1 MAAHII
7 NQNAITLI
15 VQNRN
20 YRVEKSDSRYATII
34 KNLGGSDEELLNILE
49 NRKVKDDAV
58 KAGFIITD
66 SSVTYKGEKLPDVLA
81 RKIRSIYN
89 EGLPL
94 ALFEKFWENLNQ
106 NPDNT
111 VLEQL
116 YDFLSY
122 RELPIT
128 EDGCFLAYKGVQ
140 SNYYSVMGNTETIV
154 ESGSVDSGGH
164 ILNSIGAKIKIK
176 RNRMTTNRSVSCDA
190 LSCHCG
196 SLDYARG
203 WGSRMVIVK
212 VNPKDVVSVPTDC
225 NCQKLRMCE
234 YQVVEDFA
242 EEIVAPVLDDQNIP
256 IESKDHIERKALT
269 KERVEKITRIDNYLL
284 NKQKEGFE
292 IVTIR
297 QIQNIFSPNWISK
310 QEVMDILQELEYSWN
325 GEDVQISGFD
335 EYQEEDDWYDDG
347 YDYEED

>member
-15 VQNRN
+15 IQNRN

-81 RKIRSIYN
+81 RKIRNIYN

-122 RELPIT
+122 RELPLT
-128 EDGCFLAYKGVQ
+128 SDGHFLAYKGVQ
-140 SNYYSVMGNTETIV
+140 SDYYSVMGNTETIV

-234 YQVVEDFA
+234 YQVVEDFV
-242 EEIVAPVLDDQNIP
+242 EEIVFPVLDDEHQP
-256 IESKDHIERKALT
+256 IASKDHKERKEIT
-269 KERVEKITRIDNYLL
+269 KNRVNMIFRIESYL
-284 NKQKEGFE
+284 NNRKS
-292 IVTIR
+292 IPTTIR
-297 QIQNIFSPNWISK
+297 QIQSIFSPDWPSV
-310 QEVMDILQELEYSWN
+310 EVIKDALQELEISW
-325 GEDVQISGFD
+325 
-335 EYQEEDDWYDDG
+335 DDNSTIG
-347 YDYEED
+347 Y